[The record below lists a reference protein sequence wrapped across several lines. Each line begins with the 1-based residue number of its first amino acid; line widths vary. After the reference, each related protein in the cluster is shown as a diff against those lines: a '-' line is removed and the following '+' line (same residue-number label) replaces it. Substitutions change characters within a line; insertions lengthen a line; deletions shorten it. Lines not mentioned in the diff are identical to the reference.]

1 LVSCL
6 EKRLFLL
13 LLSSSDDLLANH
25 PLLAHLVG
33 HPEFL
38 EKWASISPREEAEV
52 PPSWGKADTREL
64 ADDQTIID

>member
-1 LVSCL
+1 
-6 EKRLFLL
+6 
-13 LLSSSDDLLANH
+13 LANH

-52 PPSWGKADTREL
+52 PPRWGKADTREL